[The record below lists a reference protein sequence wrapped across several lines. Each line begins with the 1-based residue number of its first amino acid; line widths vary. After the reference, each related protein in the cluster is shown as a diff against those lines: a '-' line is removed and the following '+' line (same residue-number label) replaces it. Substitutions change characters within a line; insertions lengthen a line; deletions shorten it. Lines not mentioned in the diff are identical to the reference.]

1 MLIIP
6 AIDLKDGRCVRL
18 AQGQFDKA
26 TIYGDDPIA
35 VAENFAAAGA
45 QRIHVVDLDGAL
57 NGRESTNRAVV
68 REMAER
74 LSVPI
79 QFGGGI
85 RTLSDVEDLI
95 NSGAASIILGTLA
108 TESFDNLKE
117 LVSRFRSKIAVGIDA
132 RDGLVMTHGWA
143 AATKL
148 NTTAFAC
155 EVGKLGVERIIY
167 TDIKRDGMLT
177 GPNIEQTVALARA
190 ANVQVT
196 ASGGVSSLEDIER
209 LRAASE
215 PLVDSVIV
223 GRALYER
230 RFTLEEALQV
240 AS

>member
-1 MLIIP
+1 MQIIP

-35 VAENFAAAGA
+35 VAENFAASGA

-57 NGRESTNRAVV
+57 NGCESKNRAVV
-68 REMAER
+68 KDMAKR
-74 LSVPI
+74 VGVPI

-85 RTLSDVEDLI
+85 RTLSDVDDLI
-95 NSGAASIILGTLA
+95 NSGVASVILGTLA
-108 TESFDNLKE
+108 TESFETLKE
-117 LVSRFRSKIAVGIDA
+117 LVSRFSSKIAVGIDA
-132 RDGLVMTHGWA
+132 RDGVVMTHGWA
-143 AATKL
+143 ATTKL
-148 NTTAFAC
+148 NTTEFAC

-167 TDIKRDGMLT
+167 TDIKRGGMLT
-177 GPNIEQTVALARA
+177 GPNIKQTVALARA
-190 ANVQVT
+190 AHVQVT

-209 LRAASE
+209 LRAANE

>member
-68 REMAER
+68 RDMAER

-95 NSGAASIILGTLA
+95 NSGVASIILGTLA
-108 TESFDNLKE
+108 TESFETLKE

-143 AATKL
+143 ATTTL
-148 NTTAFAC
+148 NTTEFAR

>member
-68 REMAER
+68 KKMAER

-95 NSGAASIILGTLA
+95 NSGVASIILGTLA
-108 TESFDNLKE
+108 TESFETLKE

-143 AATKL
+143 ATTTL
-148 NTTAFAC
+148 NTTEFAC

>member
-68 REMAER
+68 RDMAER

-95 NSGAASIILGTLA
+95 NSAVASIILGTLA
-108 TESFDNLKE
+108 TESFETLKE

-143 AATKL
+143 ATTTL
-148 NTTAFAC
+148 NTTEFAR

-177 GPNIEQTVALARA
+177 GPNIEQTVAIARA